1 MGWKGAA
8 ARKRAGRC
16 HTLPPGNSERPSDYS
31 KLDKL
36 RPHGHFPA
44 MSANLQTSLQI
55 GDVTIPGRVL
65 TAPMTGVSD
74 LPFRQTAS
82 SLAAPYVATEMVAC
96 DSFVRQR
103 PDVVRRAAIGDDLGL
118 MVVQLVG
125 REAEW
130 IAKGA
135 RLAEQAGADIIDL
148 NMGCP
153 CKEVTGALS
162 GSALMREPELAARLI
177 AAAVES
183 TSRPVTLKM
192 RLGWDEHWMNAPEIA
207 ARAEQIGIQAVT
219 IHGRTRQQFFRGS
232 ANWRAVAEVKQAV
245 KIPVIVNGDITD
257 LPSARAA
264 LDQSGADG
272 VMIGRGSYGR
282 PWIAASL
289 DRALTKNA
297 PLEGPGLAERFD
309 IILEHLARSLKFY
322 GDALGLRVF
331 RKHLGWYV
339 ENAPLTLFG
348 GDAHIRRR
356 EKARL
361 CQIDSPDALQ
371 ANLAILWTGT
381 PLSIREAALI

>member
-1 MGWKGAA
+1 
-8 ARKRAGRC
+8 
-16 HTLPPGNSERPSDYS
+16 
-31 KLDKL
+31 
-36 RPHGHFPA
+36 
-44 MSANLQTSLQI
+44 MSSHLQI

-82 SLAAPYVATEMVAC
+82 ALAAPYVATEMVAC

-103 PDVVRRAAIGDDLGL
+103 PDVVRRAAIGAKGDQSLGL

-130 IAKGA
+130 IARGA
-135 RLAEQAGADIIDL
+135 KLAEEAGADIIDL

-192 RLGWDEHWMNAPEIA
+192 RLGWDEHWLNAPQIA
-207 ARAEQIGIQAVT
+207 QRAEQIGIQAVT
-219 IHGRTRQQFFRGS
+219 IHGRTRQQFFRGQ

-245 KIPVIVNGDITD
+245 KIPVIVNGDIID
-257 LPSARAA
+257 LESARMA

-272 VMIGRGSYGR
+272 VMIGRGCYGR
-282 PWIAASL
+282 PWFAASL

-297 PLEGPGLAERFD
+297 ALDEPGLADRFD
-309 IILEHLARSLKFY
+309 IILQHFVRSLKFY
-322 GDALGLRVF
+322 GDTLGLRVF

-339 ENAPLTLFG
+339 ENAPLALFG
-348 GDAHIRRR
+348 GDALLRRK

-361 CQIDSPDALQ
+361 CQIDSPGALE
-371 ANLAILWTGT
+371 AALATLWTET
-381 PLSIREAALI
+381 PLSIPESALI